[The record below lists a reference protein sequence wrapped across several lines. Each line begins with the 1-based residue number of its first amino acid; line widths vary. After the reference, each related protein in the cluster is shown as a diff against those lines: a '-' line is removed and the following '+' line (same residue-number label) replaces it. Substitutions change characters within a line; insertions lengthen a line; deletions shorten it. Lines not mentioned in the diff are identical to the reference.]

1 MRRSLP
7 SCALSLLLVTALPAL
22 AAPSAA
28 QTDPAKAAAER
39 YEQDKKLCAEES
51 TSSARMQCLRDAKE
65 LHDRAIVGAPVQ
77 PPAPVPVAAPAL
89 CRECG
94 TVIGVKVGE
103 KKGKSGA
110 LGMIAG
116 GVAGAVIGHQVGG
129 GHGKDIAT
137 VAGAAGGAYAGKKIE
152 ERMNTTKVWT
162 VDARFDD
169 GSEASFGF
177 DHDPGFVAGDA
188 VRKSG
193 NGIVRR

>member
-1 MRRSLP
+1 MRTSPSRHALP
-7 SCALSLLLVTALPAL
+7 LLLLIALPAL
-22 AAPSAA
+22 AT
-28 QTDPAKAAAER
+28 QIDPAKAAADR

-65 LHDRAIVGAPVQ
+65 LYDRAIVGAPAQV
-77 PPAPVPVAAPAL
+77 PAPLPAAATAL

-94 TVIGVKVGE
+94 TVTAIRVGE

-129 GHGKDIAT
+129 GRGKDVAT

-162 VDARFDD
+162 VDVRFDD
-169 GSEASFGF
+169 SSEGSFGF
-177 DHDPGFVAGDA
+177 DHDPGFIAGDA
-188 VRKSG
+188 VKKSG
-193 NGIVRR
+193 GGIVRR